1 MLITDTDLY
10 RYFYISTATQYHID
24 IFTYTNKTNKNNIEN

>member
-10 RYFYISTATQYHID
+10 RYFYIPTTTQYHID